1 MLVERG
7 GRQIVMTA
15 VRFICFRRSRRV
27 CAQTATNTVPS
38 TTLCRILHLSLIL
51 SPILIVGFRQRLG

>member
-38 TTLCRILHLSLIL
+38 TLCRILHLSLIL
-51 SPILIVGFRQRLG
+51 SSTLIVGFRQRLG

>member
-27 CAQTATNTVPS
+27 CAVPS
-38 TTLCRILHLSLIL
+38 TLCRILHLSLIL